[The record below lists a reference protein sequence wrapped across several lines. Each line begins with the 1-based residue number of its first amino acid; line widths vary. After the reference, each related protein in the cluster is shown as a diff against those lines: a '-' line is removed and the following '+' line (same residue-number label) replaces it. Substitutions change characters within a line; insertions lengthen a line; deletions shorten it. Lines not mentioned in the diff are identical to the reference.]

1 MSEENRL
8 RSAIEAANREG
19 RPAFIAYL
27 TAGYPTRAETVPLLL
42 ALQAGGADI
51 VELGVPFSDPLA
63 DGATIQRANEAAL
76 AQGVTIEDCFRFA
89 EDARAAGFRLPLIF
103 MGYYN
108 PVLAYGERRTAARAL
123 DTGVDG
129 FIVVD
134 LPPEEAGDFLDACRA
149 YGRRFIPLAA
159 PTTPDARIPL
169 LASVTDAFLYCVSVT
184 GVTGARDTLPPEL
197 PEFVARVR
205 RHTSLPLAVGFG
217 ISRREHVVRVGEL
230 ADAVVVG
237 SAILA
242 AIDAADAEHRAARL
256 QEYVEDVTGR
266 RRADG
271 DGPSRLGGTP

>member
-1 MSEENRL
+1 MKDENRL
-8 RSAIEAANREG
+8 RSAIELANREG
-19 RPAFIAYL
+19 RPAFIAYV
-27 TAGYPTRAETVPLLL
+27 TAGYPTRADTVPILL

-63 DGATIQRANEAAL
+63 DGATIQRANEVAL
-76 AQGVTIEDCFRFA
+76 AQGVTIEECFRFA

-108 PVLAYGERRTAARAL
+108 PVLAYGERRTAARAR
-123 DTGVDG
+123 DAGVDG

-134 LPPEEAGDFLDACRA
+134 LPPEEAADFLAACRA
-149 YGRRFIPLAA
+149 YGRRFIPLVA
-159 PTTPDARIPL
+159 PTTKDERIPL

-184 GVTGARDTLPPEL
+184 GVTGARDTLPAEL
-197 PEFVARVR
+197 PAFVGRVR
-205 RHTSLPLAVGFG
+205 RATSLPLAVGFG
-217 ISRREHVVRVGEL
+217 ISRREHVELVGGL

-242 AIDAADAEHRAARL
+242 AIDAADAEHRAARV

-266 RRADG
+266 RRAEG
-271 DGPSRLGGTP
+271 DGPSRGSASP